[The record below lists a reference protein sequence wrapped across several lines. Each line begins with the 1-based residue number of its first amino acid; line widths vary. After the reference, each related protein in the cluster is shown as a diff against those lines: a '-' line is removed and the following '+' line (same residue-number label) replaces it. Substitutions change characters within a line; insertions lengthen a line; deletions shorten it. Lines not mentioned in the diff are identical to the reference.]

1 MRFMTRRCKKLLN
14 ACWVHTVCWVVLI
27 FRARSGATVSFEEV
41 TEVKCRH
48 QACQWGE
55 RWVPPNECC
64 DGLSH
69 CKSQNTQWIVMLAP
83 PLAWGN
89 IHGCSSAQ
97 RHPKVPVSNTICS
110 KHLSTWLTLFVCRNQ
125 SITLWA
131 GAQISLKSARS
142 IMYALVSSIL
152 QC

>member
-1 MRFMTRRCKKLLN
+1 MRFMTRRCEKLLN
-14 ACWVHTVCWVVLI
+14 ACWLHTVFWVVLI
-27 FRARSGATVSFEEV
+27 FRARSGATVSFEEL
-41 TEVKCRH
+41 TAVKCRH
-48 QACQWGE
+48 KACQWGG
-55 RWVPPNECC
+55 RWAPPNEYC

-69 CKSQNTQWIVMLAP
+69 CKSQNTQWILMLAP

-89 IHGCSSAQ
+89 IHGCNSAQ
-97 RHPKVPVSNTICS
+97 RHPKVSVSNMICS

-131 GAQISLKSARS
+131 GAQIPLKSARS
-142 IMYALVSSIL
+142 LMYALFSSIL